1 MIPPP
6 AIPAPAKL
14 ASEAGSM
21 DKNVV
26 DNFPNPHKTAIKYVA
41 TALMPFYNTYASAR
55 TLCYRT
61 AQAGVSKEISMI
73 DIKVKAPAI
82 EAREASNG
90 SEAVPARAAREI
102 TVQYDMPADLDG
114 LVKKF
119 KKEVVANHAIA
130 ALKVAIQGVVRN
142 ALTAEPR
149 KTDKEIQAE
158 VAAYIPGV
166 RARGKSPQEKIA
178 DGFAKLT
185 PEQKRAL
192 LKQLG
197 A

>member
-1 MIPPP
+1 VIPPP

-55 TLCYRT
+55 
-61 AQAGVSKEISMI
+61 AAGVSKEISMI